1 MLFIWQLPKNEQL
14 AFYKRI
20 KEVLIKE
27 GVYTLE
33 NLENAMNSKIK
44 DLQGLIQKVG
54 VEDEFVQ

>member
-1 MLFIWQLPKNEQL
+1 MLFIWQLPKQEQL

-20 KEVLIKE
+20 KAVLIRE

-44 DLQGLIQKVG
+44 DIDGLI
-54 VEDEFVQ
+54 

>member
-1 MLFIWQLPKNEQL
+1 MLFIWQLPKQEQL

-20 KEVLIKE
+20 KARLILD

-44 DLQGLIQKVG
+44 DLQGLI
-54 VEDEFVQ
+54 